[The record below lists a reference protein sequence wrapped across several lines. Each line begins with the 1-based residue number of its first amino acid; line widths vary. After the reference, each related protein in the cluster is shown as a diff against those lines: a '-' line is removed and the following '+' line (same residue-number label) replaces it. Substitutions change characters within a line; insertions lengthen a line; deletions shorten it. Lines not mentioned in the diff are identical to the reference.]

1 MLLVYGVAAYAAAG
15 LIFAV
20 WFVMAGIG
28 RIDAA
33 ARDAGLGFR
42 LIVLPGVAALWPLL
56 LRRWIEA
63 TR

>member
-1 MLLVYGVAAYAAAG
+1 MLLVAAYAAAG

-33 ARDAGLGFR
+33 ARDAGPGFR

-56 LRRWIEA
+56 LKRWIET